1 MSEGVLY
8 VVATPMG
15 NLEDVTYRAI
25 RVLQEVDLIAAE
37 DTRQTRL
44 LLDHYGIR
52 TPMQAFHEHNESA
65 RTPALLEQLISGLKL
80 ALVSDAGTP
89 LISDPGFPLVREAV
103 TRGIKVVPIPGPS
116 AAICALAAAGLPTD
130 RFLFVGFPPR
140 QVGRRLHWL
149 ESLAQ
154 EAATLI
160 FYESSHRILSTLEAM
175 LQVFGMTRQ
184 GVIARELTKIHE
196 TFLYGDISELLAR
209 VSADPNQQRGEFV
222 LLVQGCERRAADQL
236 ILDVEVLL
244 QVLGEAL
251 PVRQAAGLAAILTG
265 HKKND
270 LYHRILEIRK
280 GYGQ

>member
-1 MSEGVLY
+1 
-8 VVATPMG
+8 MG

-103 TRGIKVVPIPGPS
+103 TRGVRIVPIPGPC
-116 AAICALAAAGLPTD
+116 AAICALSAAGFPTD

-140 QVGRRLHWL
+140 QVGQRLRWL
-149 ESLAQ
+149 ESLAK
-154 EAATLI
+154 EPATLI
-160 FYESSHRILSTLEAM
+160 IYESSHRILNTLEAM
-175 LQVFGMTRQ
+175 LQVFGMDRR

-196 TFLYGDISELLAR
+196 TFLGGELGELRER
-209 VSADPNQQRGEFV
+209 VREDPNQQRGEFV
-222 LLVQGCERRAADQL
+222 LLVQGCEQRAADQL
-236 ILDVEVLL
+236 SLDVEVLL
-244 QVLGEAL
+244 QVLGAAL
-251 PVRQAAGLAAILTG
+251 PVKQAAGLAATLTG
-265 HKKND
+265 DRKND

-280 GYGQ
+280 GYEQ